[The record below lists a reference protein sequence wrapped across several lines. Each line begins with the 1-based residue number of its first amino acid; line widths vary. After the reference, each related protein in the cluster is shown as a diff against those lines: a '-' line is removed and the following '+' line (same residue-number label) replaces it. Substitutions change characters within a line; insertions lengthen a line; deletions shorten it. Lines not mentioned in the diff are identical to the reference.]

1 MCHFSTLNRH
11 NQLFKMATS
20 IKSIPV
26 LKANE
31 AKNFDAKVTAN
42 ATKKATINFTKQ
54 SVTASKILAKAKI

>member
-1 MCHFSTLNRH
+1 
-11 NQLFKMATS
+11 MATS

-31 AKNFDAKVTAN
+31 AKTFDAKVTAN
-42 ATKKATINFTKQ
+42 VTKKATINFTKQ